1 MAAVYARFKDAQGQ
15 WGYSKVGKGRP
26 PKDASFHVRFTDATG
41 KRRWSQP
48 FPSVE
53 AANANSDGVKI
64 ASQAA
69 AKGLTVSEFQDT
81 LNAGKTTIKDAV
93 EAFLRLNKRKRPK
106 TVQQYTNALNHLVAH
121 LPKGVR
127 FVGDL
132 ATADALDEYLEILE
146 VDGFAKKTVHT
157 RMGVIFSLLK
167 DHVKETGVEYASKL
181 VSVAKPVK
189 QKPRAYSDADIKK
202 LFEAMDT
209 KEVNGKL
216 IDVER
221 KKGELET
228 EERERYMFFLST
240 GCREQEVM
248 YATWDDIDFV
258 HKTYKVEGKDDVNF
272 VPKNHE
278 VRVAP
283 LTTEVCEM
291 LKERKA
297 RVKGRW
303 IFQAEGG
310 KPEGHFLRKFKA
322 IAKRAGLNCGACH
335 TKMMDGKF
343 HLRKLIDVT
352 CETRPVCEKHYLH
365 RLRKT
370 AATRWLHNGINIR
383 KIQSWLGHS
392 SLEVTQLY
400 LDDVAPNGDDEQS
413 KIDKAGRL

>member
-1 MAAVYARFKDAQGQ
+1 MAAVYARFKNPQGS
-15 WGYSKVGKGRP
+15 WKYAKIGKGRP

-48 FPSVE
+48 FKSVE
-53 AANANSDGVKI
+53 DANQNSDGVKL
-64 ASQAA
+64 ASEAA
-69 AKGLTVSEFQDT
+69 AKGLTVSEFRDT

-93 EAFLRLNKRKRPK
+93 DAFLKLNKRKRPK
-106 TVQQYTNALNHLVAH
+106 TLQQYTNALNHLVTH

-132 ATADALDEYLEILE
+132 ATADALDSYLEILE
-146 VDGFAKKTVHT
+146 ADGFAKKTVHT

-189 QKPRAYSDADIKK
+189 QKPRAYSDAEVKK
-202 LFEAMDT
+202 LFEAMS
-209 KEVNGKL
+209 
-216 IDVER
+216 
-221 KKGELET
+221 
-228 EERERYMFFLST
+228 EEEWQRYAFFLST

-248 YATWDDIDFV
+248 YATWDDIDFA

-291 LKERKA
+291 LKERRKT
-297 RVKGRW
+297 VKGRW

-322 IAKRAGLNCGACH
+322 IAKRAGLNCGACK
-335 TKMMDGKF
+335 TKMMDGKY
-343 HLRKLIDVT
+343 HLRKVMEVT

-400 LDDVAPNGDDEQS
+400 LDDVAPNGEDEQT

>member
-1 MAAVYARFKDAQGQ
+1 LAAVYARFKNPAGN
-15 WGYSKVGKGRP
+15 WKYEKVAKGRP
-26 PKDASFHVRFTDATG
+26 PKGASFHVRFTDATG

-48 FPSVE
+48 FKSVE
-53 AANANSDGVKI
+53 DANNNSEGVKI
-64 ASQAA
+64 ASEAA
-69 AKGLTVSEFQDT
+69 AKGLTISEFQDM

-93 EAFLRLNKRKRPK
+93 EAFLRFNKRKRPK
-106 TVQQYTNALNHLVAH
+106 TLAQYTNALQHLLSH

-132 ATADALDEYLEILE
+132 ATANALDAYLEILE
-146 VDGFAKKTVHT
+146 ADGFAKKTIHT
-157 RMGVIFSLLK
+157 RMGVVFSLLK
-167 DHVKETGVEYASKL
+167 DHVKETGIQYASKL

-189 QKPRAYSDADIKK
+189 QKPRAYSDAEIKK
-202 LFEAMDT
+202 LFEVM
-209 KEVNGKL
+209 N
-216 IDVER
+216 
-221 KKGELET
+221 
-228 EERERYMFFLST
+228 EEEWERYGFFLST

-248 YATWDDIDFV
+248 YATWDDIDFA

-291 LKERKA
+291 LRERKKTA
-297 RVKGRW
+297 KGRW

-322 IAKRAGLNCGACH
+322 IAKRAGLNCGACR
-335 TKMMDGKF
+335 TKITDGKF
-343 HLRKLIDVT
+343 HLRKLVDVT
-352 CETRPVCEKHYLH
+352 CETRPVCERHYLH

-370 AATRWLHNGINIR
+370 AATRWLHSGINICTT
-383 KIQSWLGHS
+383 QSWLGHS

-400 LDDVAPNGDDEQS
+400 LDDVSPSGDDEQS

>member
-1 MAAVYARFKDAQGQ
+1 MAAVYARFKNLQGS
-15 WGYSKVGKGRP
+15 WKYAKVGKGRP

-41 KRRWSQP
+41 VRRWSKP

-53 AANANSDGVKI
+53 AANENSDGVKL
-64 ASQAA
+64 ASEAA
-69 AKGLTVSEFQDT
+69 AKGLTVSEFKDT

-106 TVQQYTNALNHLVAH
+106 TIQQYTNALNHLVAH

-146 VDGFAKKTVHT
+146 SDGFAKKTVRT

-189 QKPRAYSDADIKK
+189 QKPRAYSDAEIKK
-202 LFEAMDT
+202 LFEAMS
-209 KEVNGKL
+209 
-216 IDVER
+216 
-221 KKGELET
+221 
-228 EERERYMFFLST
+228 EEEWERYAFFLST

-248 YATWDDIDFV
+248 YATWDEIDFAR
-258 HKTYKVEGKDDVNF
+258 KTYKVEGKDDVNF

-278 VRVAP
+278 VRVVP

-291 LKERKA
+291 LKARKT

-322 IAKRAGLNCGACH
+322 IAKRAGLNCGACK
-335 TKMMDGKF
+335 TKMMDGKY
-343 HLRKLIDVT
+343 HLRKLVDVT

-400 LDDVAPNGDDEQS
+400 LDDVAPNGEDEQS
-413 KIDKAGRL
+413 KIDRAGRL

>member
-1 MAAVYARFKDAQGQ
+1 MAAVYARFKDSQGK
-15 WGYSKVGKGRP
+15 WKYASVGKGRP
-26 PKDASFHVRFTDATG
+26 PKDASFHVRFTDTTG

-48 FPSVE
+48 FKSVE
-53 AANANSDGVKI
+53 DANQNSEGVKI
-64 ASQAA
+64 ASEAA

-81 LNAGKTTIKDAV
+81 LNAGKTLIRDAV
-93 EAFLRLNKRKRPK
+93 DQFLKLKKRKRPK
-106 TVQQYTNALNHLVAH
+106 TLQQYSNALNHLLAH

-132 ATADALDEYLEILE
+132 ATADALDSYLEVLE
-146 VDGFAKKTVHT
+146 ADGFEKKTIHT

-189 QKPRAYSDADIKK
+189 QKPRAYSDAEIKK
-202 LFEAMDT
+202 LFEAM
-209 KEVNGKL
+209 
-216 IDVER
+216 
-221 KKGELET
+221 T
-228 EERERYMFFLST
+228 EEEWERYAFFLST

-248 YATWDDIDFV
+248 YATWDDIDFT

-278 VRVAP
+278 VRVTP

-291 LKERKA
+291 LRERRKTA
-297 RVKGRW
+297 KGRW

-322 IAKRAGLNCGACH
+322 IAKRAGLNCGACK

-343 HLRKLIDVT
+343 HLRKLVNVT

-365 RLRKT
+365 RMRKT
-370 AATRWLHNGINIR
+370 AATRWLHNGISIR

-400 LDDVAPNGDDEQS
+400 LDDVSPSGDEEQS

>member
-1 MAAVYARFKDAQGQ
+1 LAAVYARFKNSQGK
-15 WGYSKVGKGRP
+15 WKYSSVGKGRP
-26 PKDASFHVRFTDATG
+26 PKDASFHVRFTDTTG

-48 FPSVE
+48 FKSVDD
-53 AANANSDGVKI
+53 ANKNSEGVKI
-64 ASQAA
+64 ASEAA
-69 AKGLTVSEFQDT
+69 AKGLTVSEFKDT
-81 LNAGKTTIKDAV
+81 LNAGKTLIRDAV
-93 EAFLRLNKRKRPK
+93 DQFLKLKKRKRPK
-106 TVQQYTNALNHLVAH
+106 TLQQYSNALNHLLAH

-127 FVGDL
+127 FIGDL
-132 ATADALDEYLEILE
+132 ATADGLDSYLEVLE
-146 VDGFAKKTVHT
+146 ADGFEKKTIHT

-189 QKPRAYSDADIKK
+189 QKPRAYSDGEIKK
-202 LFEAMDT
+202 LFEAM
-209 KEVNGKL
+209 
-216 IDVER
+216 
-221 KKGELET
+221 T
-228 EERERYMFFLST
+228 EEEWERYAFFLST

-248 YATWDDIDFV
+248 YATWDDIDFA

-291 LKERKA
+291 LRERKK

-322 IAKRAGLNCGACH
+322 IAKRAGLNCGACK

-343 HLRKLIDVT
+343 HLRKLVNVT

-400 LDDVAPNGDDEQS
+400 LDDVSPTGDEEQS

>member
-1 MAAVYARFKDAQGQ
+1 LAAVYARFKDPHGS
-15 WGYSKVGKGRP
+15 WRYEKVGKGRP

-48 FPSVE
+48 FKSVDD
-53 AANANSDGVKI
+53 ANKNSDGVKI
-64 ASQAA
+64 ASEAA
-69 AKGLTVSEFQDT
+69 AKGLTVTEFKDA

-93 EAFLRLNKRKRPK
+93 EQFLKLKKRKRPK
-106 TVQQYTNALNHLVAH
+106 TVASYTTTLNHLLTH

-132 ATADALDEYLEILE
+132 ATADALDSYMEILE
-146 VDGFAKKTVHT
+146 AEEFEKKTIQT
-157 RMGVIFSLLK
+157 KMGVVFSLLK

-189 QKPRAYSDADIKK
+189 QKPRAYSDAEIKK
-202 LFEAMDT
+202 LFEAM
-209 KEVNGKL
+209 
-216 IDVER
+216 
-221 KKGELET
+221 T
-228 EERERYMFFLST
+228 EEEWERYAFFLST

-258 HKTYKVEGKDDVNF
+258 GKTYKVEGKDDVDF
-272 VPKNHE
+272 APKNHE
-278 VRVAP
+278 IRVTP

-291 LKERKA
+291 LKTRKT

-322 IAKRAGLNCGACH
+322 VAKSAGLNCGSCK
-335 TKMMDGKF
+335 TKMMDGKY
-343 HLRKLIDVT
+343 HLRKLVDIT
-352 CETRPVCEKHYLH
+352 CATRPVCEKHYLH

-370 AATRWLHNGINIR
+370 AATRWLHSGINIR

-400 LDDVAPNGDDEQS
+400 LDDVSPSGDDEQS

>member
-1 MAAVYARFKDAQGQ
+1 MAVYARYRVDGK
-15 WGYSKVGKGRP
+15 WTYSKVGKGRP
-26 PKDASFHVRFTDATG
+26 PRDAAFYVRFTDATG

-48 FPSVE
+48 FPSVD

-69 AKGLTVSEFQDT
+69 AKGLTVNEFTDT

-93 EAFLRLNKRKRPK
+93 EAFLRLKKRKRPK
-106 TVQQYTNALNHLVAH
+106 TVSAYNTALQHLLSH

-132 ATADALDEYLEILE
+132 ATSDALDTYLETLE
-146 VDGFAKKTVHT
+146 ADEFEKKTIHNK
-157 RMGVIFSLLK
+157 MGIVFSVLK
-167 DHVKETGVEYASKL
+167 DYVKETGVEYASKL

-202 LFEAMDT
+202 LF
-209 KEVNGKL
+209 
-216 IDVER
+216 VEM
-221 KKGELET
+221 T
-228 EERERYMFFLST
+228 EEEWERYAFFLST

-248 YATWDDIDFV
+248 YATWDDIDFQ

-278 VRVAP
+278 VRVTP

-291 LKERKA
+291 LRERKKT
-297 RVKGRW
+297 VKGRW
-303 IFQAEGG
+303 IFQANGG

-322 IAKRAGLNCGACH
+322 IAKRAGLNCGACK
-335 TKMMDGKF
+335 TKMTDGKF
-343 HLRKLIDVT
+343 HLRKLVDVT

-400 LDDVAPNGDDEQS
+400 LDDVSPNGDDEQG

>member
-1 MAAVYARFKDAQGQ
+1 MAAVYARFKEPQGS
-15 WGYSKVGKGRP
+15 WKYAKVGKGRP

-53 AANANSDGVKI
+53 SANANSDGVKI
-64 ASQAA
+64 ASEAA
-69 AKGLTVSEFQDT
+69 AKGLTVSEFKDT

-106 TVQQYTNALNHLVAH
+106 TVSQYANALNHLAAH

-132 ATADALDEYLEILE
+132 ATTDALETYLETLE
-146 VDGFAKKTVHT
+146 AEGFAKKTLHT

-167 DHVKETGVEYASKL
+167 DHVRETGVEYASKL

-202 LFEAMDT
+202 LFETM
-209 KEVNGKL
+209 
-216 IDVER
+216 
-221 KKGELET
+221 T
-228 EERERYMFFLST
+228 EEEWERYAFFLST

-248 YATWDDIDFV
+248 FATWDDIDFV

-278 VRVAP
+278 VRVTP

-291 LKERKA
+291 LRERKKT
-297 RVKGRW
+297 VKGRW
-303 IFQAEGG
+303 IFQANGG

-322 IAKRAGLNCGACH
+322 IAKRAGLNCGACK
-335 TKMMDGKF
+335 TKMTDGKF
-343 HLRKLIDVT
+343 HLRKLVDVT

-400 LDDVAPNGDDEQS
+400 LDDVSPSGDDEQS

>member
-1 MAAVYARFKDAQGQ
+1 MAAVYARFKDPKGR
-15 WGYSKVGKGRP
+15 WGYSKIGKGRP

-53 AANANSDGVKI
+53 AANANSEGVKVASI
-64 ASQAA
+64 AAS
-69 AKGLTVSEFQDT
+69 KGLTVNEYSDV

-93 EAFLRLNKRKRPK
+93 AQFLKLNKRKRPK
-106 TVQQYTNALNHLVAH
+106 TVQQYSNALNHLLAH
-121 LPKGVR
+121 LPNGMR

-132 ATADALDEYLEILE
+132 ATADALDAYLEILE
-146 VDGFAKKTVHT
+146 ADGFAKKTVHT

-167 DHVKETGVEYASKL
+167 DHVRETGVEYASKL
-181 VSVAKPVK
+181 VSVARPVK
-189 QKPRAYSDADIKK
+189 QKPRAYSDGDIKK
-202 LFEAMDT
+202 LFEKM
-209 KEVNGKL
+209 
-216 IDVER
+216 
-221 KKGELET
+221 T
-228 EERERYMFFLST
+228 EEEWERYAFFLST

-248 YATWDDIDFV
+248 YATWDDVDFT

-278 VRVAP
+278 VRVTP
-283 LTTEVCEM
+283 MTTEVCEM
-291 LKERKA
+291 LRERRKKA
-297 RVKGRW
+297 KGRW
-303 IFQAEGG
+303 IFSAEGG

-322 IAKRAGLNCGACH
+322 IAKRAGLNCGACK
-335 TKMMDGKF
+335 TKIMDGKF
-343 HLRKLIDVT
+343 HLRKVVDVT

-400 LDDVAPNGDDEQS
+400 LDDVSPSGDDEQS
-413 KIDKAGRL
+413 KIDKAGRLRQRR

>member
-1 MAAVYARFKDAQGQ
+1 MAAVYARFKNPAGN
-15 WGYSKVGKGRP
+15 WKYEKVAKGRP
-26 PKDASFHVRFTDATG
+26 PKGASFHVRFTDATG

-48 FPSVE
+48 FKSVE
-53 AANANSDGVKI
+53 DANNNSEGVKI
-64 ASQAA
+64 ASEAA
-69 AKGLTVSEFQDT
+69 AKGLTISEYQDT

-106 TVQQYTNALNHLVAH
+106 TLAQYTNALNHLLSH

-132 ATADALDEYLEILE
+132 ATADALDSYLEILE
-146 VDGFAKKTVHT
+146 EDGFAKKTVHT

-189 QKPRAYSDADIKK
+189 QKPRAYSDAEIKK
-202 LFEAMDT
+202 LFEVMS
-209 KEVNGKL
+209 
-216 IDVER
+216 
-221 KKGELET
+221 
-228 EERERYMFFLST
+228 EEEWERYAFFLST

-248 YATWDDIDFV
+248 FATWDDIDFT

-278 VRVAP
+278 VRVTP

-291 LKERKA
+291 LRERKKTA
-297 RVKGRW
+297 KGRW

-322 IAKRAGLNCGACH
+322 IAKRAGLNCGACK
-335 TKMMDGKF
+335 TKMMDGKY
-343 HLRKLIDVT
+343 HLRKLVDVT

-370 AATRWLHNGINIR
+370 AATRWLHSGINIR

-400 LDDVAPNGDDEQS
+400 LDDVSPSGDDEQS

>member
-1 MAAVYARFKDAQGQ
+1 MAAVYARFKNSQGS
-15 WGYSKVGKGRP
+15 WKYEKVSKGRP
-26 PKDASFHVRFTDATG
+26 PKAASFHVRFTDATG

-53 AANANSDGVKI
+53 TANANSDGVKI
-64 ASQAA
+64 ASIAA
-69 AKGLTVSEFQDT
+69 SKGLTVSEFQDT

-93 EAFLRLNKRKRPK
+93 DQFLKLKKRKRPR
-106 TVQQYTNALNHLVAH
+106 TVALYNTTLQHLVTH

-127 FVGDL
+127 FVADL
-132 ATADALDEYLEILE
+132 ATSDALNTYLETLESDEY
-146 VDGFAKKTVHT
+146 AKKTIGNK
-157 RMGVIFSLLK
+157 MGVVFSLLK
-167 DHVKETGVEYASKL
+167 HHVKETGVEYASKL
-181 VSVAKPVK
+181 VSLAKPVK

-202 LFEAMDT
+202 LFETM
-209 KEVNGKL
+209 
-216 IDVER
+216 
-221 KKGELET
+221 T
-228 EERERYMFFLST
+228 EEEWERYAFFLST

-248 YATWDDIDFV
+248 YATWDDVDFL
-258 HKTYKVEGKDDVNF
+258 HKTYKVEGKDDINF

-278 VRVAP
+278 VRVTP

-291 LKERKA
+291 LKARKS

-322 IAKRAGLNCGACH
+322 IAKRAGLNCGVCK

-343 HLRKLIDVT
+343 HLRKLTDVA

-370 AATRWLHNGINIR
+370 AATRWLHNHINIR

-400 LDDVAPNGDDEQS
+400 LDDVSPTGDDEQS

>member
-1 MAAVYARFKDAQGQ
+1 MAAVYARFKDVAGS
-15 WGYSKVGKGRP
+15 WKYAKVGKGRP
-26 PKDASFHVRFTDATG
+26 PKNASFHVRFTDATG

-48 FPSVE
+48 FSSVE
-53 AANANSDGVKI
+53 SANANSDGVKI

-93 EAFLRLNKRKRPK
+93 DAFLKLNKRKRPK
-106 TVQQYTNALNHLVAH
+106 TLSQYSNALNHLVAH

-132 ATADALDEYLEILE
+132 ATADALDSYMETLEGE
-146 VDGFAKKTVHT
+146 GYAKKTLHT
-157 RMGVIFSLLK
+157 RMGVIFSMLK
-167 DHVKETGVEYASKL
+167 DHVRETGVEYASKL

-189 QKPRAYSDADIKK
+189 QKPRAYTDADIKK
-202 LFEAMDT
+202 LFETM
-209 KEVNGKL
+209 
-216 IDVER
+216 
-221 KKGELET
+221 T
-228 EERERYMFFLST
+228 EEEWERYAFFLST

-248 YATWDDIDFV
+248 YATWDDVDFQ

-278 VRVAP
+278 VRVTP

-291 LKERKA
+291 LKERRKKT
-297 RVKGRW
+297 KGRW
-303 IFQAEGG
+303 IFQAKGG

-322 IAKRAGLNCGACH
+322 IAKRAGLNCGACK
-335 TKMMDGKF
+335 TNMKDGKF
-343 HLRKLIDVT
+343 HLRKTVEVT

-400 LDDVAPNGDDEQS
+400 LDDVSPNGDDEQS

>member
-1 MAAVYARFKDAQGQ
+1 LAAVYARFKNPAGN
-15 WGYSKVGKGRP
+15 WKYEKVAKCRP
-26 PKDASFHVRFTDATG
+26 PKGASFHVRFTDATG

-48 FPSVE
+48 FKSVE
-53 AANANSDGVKI
+53 DANNNSEGVKI
-64 ASQAA
+64 ASEAA
-69 AKGLTVSEFQDT
+69 AKGLTVSEFQDM

-106 TVQQYTNALNHLVAH
+106 TLAQYANALQHLLSN

-132 ATADALDEYLEILE
+132 ATADALDAYLEILE
-146 VDGFAKKTVHT
+146 ADDFAKKTIHT

-167 DHVKETGVEYASKL
+167 DHVKETGVQYASKL

-189 QKPRAYSDADIKK
+189 QKPRAYSDAEIKK
-202 LFEAMDT
+202 LFEVM
-209 KEVNGKL
+209 
-216 IDVER
+216 
-221 KKGELET
+221 T
-228 EERERYMFFLST
+228 EEEWERYAFFLST

-248 YATWDDIDFV
+248 YATWDDIDFT

-278 VRVAP
+278 VRVTP

-291 LKERKA
+291 LRERKKTA
-297 RVKGRW
+297 KGRW

-322 IAKRAGLNCGACH
+322 IAKRAGLNCGACK

-343 HLRKLIDVT
+343 HLRKPVDVT

-370 AATRWLHNGINIR
+370 AATRWLHSGINIR

-400 LDDVAPNGDDEQS
+400 LDDVSPSGDDEQS

>member
-1 MAAVYARFKDAQGQ
+1 LAAVYARFKNLQGD
-15 WGYSKVGKGRP
+15 WKYERVGKGRP
-26 PKDASFHVRFTDATG
+26 PRGASFHVRFTDATG

-48 FPSVE
+48 FKTVE
-53 AANANSDGVKI
+53 DANQNSEGVKI
-64 ASQAA
+64 ASVAA
-69 AKGLTVSEFQDT
+69 SKGLTVSEYQDT

-93 EAFLRLNKRKRPK
+93 DAFLRLNKRKRPK
-106 TVQQYTNALNHLVAH
+106 TLAQYTNALNHLLNH

-132 ATADALDEYLEILE
+132 ATADALDSYLEILE
-146 VDGFAKKTVHT
+146 ADGFAKKTVHT

-167 DHVKETGVEYASKL
+167 DHVKETGVEHASKL

-189 QKPRAYSDADIKK
+189 QKPRAYTDVEIKK
-202 LFEAMDT
+202 LFEEMS
-209 KEVNGKL
+209 
-216 IDVER
+216 
-221 KKGELET
+221 
-228 EERERYMFFLST
+228 EEEWERYAFFLST

-248 YATWDDIDFV
+248 YATWDDIDFT

-278 VRVAP
+278 VRVTP

-291 LKERKA
+291 LRERKGRA
-297 RVKGRW
+297 KGRW

-310 KPEGHFLRKFKA
+310 KPEGHFLRKLKA
-322 IAKRAGLNCGACH
+322 IAKRAGLNCGACK
-335 TKMMDGKF
+335 TKITDGKF
-343 HLRKLIDVT
+343 HLRKQVEVT

-370 AATRWLHNGINIR
+370 AATRWLNHGINIR

-400 LDDVAPNGDDEQS
+400 LDDVSPNRDDEQS

>member
-1 MAAVYARFKDAQGQ
+1 MAAVYARFKDPQGR

-48 FPSVE
+48 FPTVD

-69 AKGLTVSEFQDT
+69 AKGLTVNEFTNT

-106 TVQQYTNALNHLVAH
+106 TLAQYSNALNHLLSH

-127 FVGDL
+127 FIGDL
-132 ATADALDEYLEILE
+132 ATADALDTYMETLEAE
-146 VDGFAKKTVHT
+146 DFAKKTIHT
-157 RMGVIFSLLK
+157 RMGVVFSLLK
-167 DHVKETGVEYASKL
+167 DHVKETGIEYASKL

-189 QKPRAYSDADIKK
+189 QKPRAYSDVEIKK
-202 LFEAMDT
+202 LFEEMT
-209 KEVNGKL
+209 KE
-216 IDVER
+216 EW
-221 KKGELET
+221 
-228 EERERYMFFLST
+228 ERYAFFLST

-248 YATWDDIDFV
+248 YATWDDIDFA

-278 VRVAP
+278 VRVTP

-291 LKERKA
+291 LKERKKT
-297 RVKGRW
+297 VKGRW

-322 IAKRAGLNCGACH
+322 IAKRAGMNCGQCH
-335 TKMMDGKF
+335 TKMTDGKF
-343 HLRKLIDVT
+343 HLRKLVDVT

-370 AATRWLHNGINIR
+370 AATRWLHHGINIR

-400 LDDVAPNGDDEQS
+400 LDDVSPNGDDEQG

>member
-1 MAAVYARFKDAQGQ
+1 MAAVYARFKNPAGN
-15 WGYSKVGKGRP
+15 WKYEKVAKGRP
-26 PKDASFHVRFTDATG
+26 PKGASFHVRFTDATG

-48 FPSVE
+48 FKSVE
-53 AANANSDGVKI
+53 DANNNSEGVKI
-64 ASQAA
+64 ASEAA

-106 TVQQYTNALNHLVAH
+106 TLAQYTNALNHLVSH
-121 LPKGVR
+121 LPNGVR

-132 ATADALDEYLEILE
+132 ATADALDSYLEALE
-146 VDGFAKKTVHT
+146 VDGFAKKTIHT

-167 DHVKETGVEYASKL
+167 DHGKETGVEYASKL

-189 QKPRAYSDADIKK
+189 QKPRAYSDAEIKK
-202 LFEAMDT
+202 LFEVM
-209 KEVNGKL
+209 
-216 IDVER
+216 
-221 KKGELET
+221 T
-228 EERERYMFFLST
+228 EEEWERYAFFLST

-248 YATWDDIDFV
+248 FATWDDIDFT

-278 VRVAP
+278 VRVTP

-291 LKERKA
+291 LRERKKTA
-297 RVKGRW
+297 KGRW

-322 IAKRAGLNCGACH
+322 IAKRAGLNCDACK
-335 TKMMDGKF
+335 TTITDGKF
-343 HLRKLIDVT
+343 HLRKEVEVT

-370 AATRWLHNGINIR
+370 AATRWLHSGINIR

-400 LDDVAPNGDDEQS
+400 LDDVSPTDDDEQS